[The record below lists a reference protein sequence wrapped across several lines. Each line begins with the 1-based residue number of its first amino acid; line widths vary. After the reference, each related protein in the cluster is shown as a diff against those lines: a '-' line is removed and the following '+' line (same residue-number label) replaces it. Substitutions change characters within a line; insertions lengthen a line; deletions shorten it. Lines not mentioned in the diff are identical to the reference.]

1 MKCSH
6 FYPICLVLV
15 LIMNLFLWLSCSPP
29 ADVVL
34 QLQDARSGNPVE
46 GALVWAPSERMT
58 FRSDVNG
65 RVKVPG
71 IYTDGILK
79 IRAKNCWPLEINGAA
94 LPDVPLQLVY
104 DESLANPAEAALVFT
119 RGDTLRGAYGPYRA
133 NNDLISYD
141 LTVRLDVAEKYLVGN
156 NVITFKM
163 LQDGRRIQLDLFD
176 NMAVDSILYQ
186 GKPLAY
192 TRDFNAVFVDFPEML
207 PAGKAVEIDFHYSGH
222 PRETGRFGGIAFK
235 EDSLGNPWIYTA
247 CQGIGASLWWPNKD
261 QKPDEPDSMRM
272 RVIVP
277 AELTDVSNGR
287 FLGRSELGDGYAA
300 YDWQI
305 HYPINNYSVSLNI
318 GKYVHFAD
326 SLGDLSLDYYVLPY
340 HLEAAR
346 RQFSQAKPML
356 ECFEKYFGP
365 YPFPKDGYKLIEVP
379 YSGMEHQSAVTY
391 GNLFRN
397 GYLGRDWTGVG
408 ISTQFDFII
417 VHESGHEWFGNSV
430 TANDDSDAW
439 LQEGWCTYTEAVYV
453 ECRFGYEDAL
463 AYLNGYQSKVRN
475 RAPVIGPPGVN
486 HWPTGDIYFKGALFL
501 NTLRSVVNDDAVWW
515 PLVYDYAEHFKYR
528 NIFTSDMINFF
539 NRRLERDLT
548 PLFLQYLYRAE
559 LPVLEL
565 DFREDAL
572 AYRWNCA
579 VTEFD
584 MPVEIRTPQGVK
596 RLHPRS
602 EWQTIPADS
611 TAQDNWEVA
620 TERFFLEVAEK

>member
-235 EDSLGNPWIYTA
+235 
-247 CQGIGASLWWPNKD
+247 
-261 QKPDEPDSMRM
+261 
-272 RVIVP
+272 
-277 AELTDVSNGR
+277 
-287 FLGRSELGDGYAA
+287 
-300 YDWQI
+300 
-305 HYPINNYSVSLNI
+305 
-318 GKYVHFAD
+318 
-326 SLGDLSLDYYVLPY
+326 
-340 HLEAAR
+340 
-346 RQFSQAKPML
+346 
-356 ECFEKYFGP
+356 
-365 YPFPKDGYKLIEVP
+365 
-379 YSGMEHQSAVTY
+379 
-391 GNLFRN
+391 
-397 GYLGRDWTGVG
+397 
-408 ISTQFDFII
+408 
-417 VHESGHEWFGNSV
+417 
-430 TANDDSDAW
+430 
-439 LQEGWCTYTEAVYV
+439 
-453 ECRFGYEDAL
+453 
-463 AYLNGYQSKVRN
+463 
-475 RAPVIGPPGVN
+475 
-486 HWPTGDIYFKGALFL
+486 
-501 NTLRSVVNDDAVWW
+501 
-515 PLVYDYAEHFKYR
+515 
-528 NIFTSDMINFF
+528 
-539 NRRLERDLT
+539 
-548 PLFLQYLYRAE
+548 
-559 LPVLEL
+559 
-565 DFREDAL
+565 
-572 AYRWNCA
+572 
-579 VTEFD
+579 
-584 MPVEIRTPQGVK
+584 
-596 RLHPRS
+596 
-602 EWQTIPADS
+602 
-611 TAQDNWEVA
+611 
-620 TERFFLEVAEK
+620 